1 VPRDVFLLHDV
12 HMLTH
17 SMVLWQCAADLE
29 EEMTGPGASRKH
41 KAPAAP
47 PSPAQSEPRPPPAQ
61 PGRGLHVLLVD
72 DDGKSRQMMARYLT
86 ILGYKV
92 RRCRRLLVVY
102 PLG

>member
-1 VPRDVFLLHDV
+1 VPRDVLLLHAV
-12 HMLTH
+12 HMLTRFV
-17 SMVLWQCAADLE
+17 VLWQSAADLE
-29 EEMTGPGASRKH
+29 EERTGSGASPKH

-92 RRCRRLLVVY
+92 RRCRRLIVVY

>member
-1 VPRDVFLLHDV
+1 
-12 HMLTH
+12 MLTH
-17 SMVLWQCAADLE
+17 FTVLWQSAADLE

-47 PSPAQSEPRPPPAQ
+47 PSPAQSEPRALPAQ

-102 PLG
+102 RLG